1 MVETRCIQEA
11 AMGTIINAVA
21 SWWHNWRTAR
31 ANLASLDRCGADDAE
46 RIAHDLGVT
55 ATELRALAGRWP
67 DSADL
72 LNGRLAALGLDRA
85 EIRRVEPQ
93 VLSDLQRVCTVCMS
107 GRECKHDLAEN
118 PYDPGWREYC
128 PNVVTLDALT
138 AERAKW
144 AGRTRAISMSDKP

>member
-1 MVETRCIQEA
+1 MT
-11 AMGTIINAVA
+11 TIFDSVS
-21 SWWHNWRTAR
+21 SWWRNWRTAR
-31 ANLASLDRCGADDAE
+31 ANLASLDRCGDDAE

-55 ATELRALAGRWP
+55 TTELRALAGRWP

-72 LNGRLAALGLDRA
+72 LDCRLAALGLDRA
-85 EIRRVEPQ
+85 EIRRIEPQ
-93 VLSDLQRVCTVCMS
+93 VLSDLQRVCTVCTS
-107 GRECKHDLAEN
+107 SRECKHDLAEN

-144 AGRTRAISMSDKP
+144 ARCRRAIEDV

>member
-1 MVETRCIQEA
+1 
-11 AMGTIINAVA
+11 MGTILNAVA
-21 SWWHNWRTAR
+21 NWWRNWRAAR

-55 ATELRALAGRWP
+55 APELRALAGRWP

-72 LNGRLAALGLDRA
+72 LDRRLAALGLDRA
-85 EIRRVEPQ
+85 EIRRTEPQ
-93 VLSDLQRVCTVCMS
+93 VLSDLQRVCTVCTS
-107 GRECKHDLAEN
+107 DRECKHDLAEN

-144 AGRTRAISMSDKP
+144 ARRRRALAMSDKP